1 MCRCVAAEKKNSD
14 LPHFLGGFKAALKKI
29 LNMNIDPIQKV
40 IISAEK
46 FFFY

>member
-1 MCRCVAAEKKNSD
+1 MCRCVAAEKKISD
-14 LPHFLGGFKAALKKI
+14 LPHFLGGFNAALKKI